1 MTAVQHAA
9 RSRARARRVALLIA
23 VGLAAT
29 VFALA
34 APAVPLVPTSPASAA
49 CGRGALT
56 AEQLNAVFS
65 RPGVGAVGGN
75 PGYAGGDY
83 QRSYRLPDGRVLWLF
98 QDVFFSADDD
108 LRDSLTAAAHNAGL
122 VQDGSCFTVLGGPG
136 RNLIGHESTVPLSR
150 WFWAL
155 DGAIGHDGMLWVFVA
170 EMANPNN
177 TGAGPGMRPVGTW
190 IARLDPSSLA
200 VVSLRRAPDSSARL
214 HGWSVVSDDRWSYLY
229 SHCYRQF
236 VNGDSGLDQ
245 FDPTCSPHAH
255 LARVPIGRFA
265 AVPQYWTGAGW
276 SARPSDSRP
285 VSTRG
290 AANPMSV
297 RRVGSTYVNVT
308 KTDDW
313 WGLWIHVDTA
323 PTPMGPWQTAESV
336 WIVGDRKCEGCGIY
350 HAHLTERLAQSRL
363 LVATSNGAPYE
374 FWYRN
379 AALYRPT
386 FRALDLP
393 RYAPPVEL
401 VGTRSASRSPL
412 RIVDTSTR
420 GRALR
425 LGQVRVVDVARAV
438 PDDAVGVR
446 AVITLVDPRRPVQV
460 HAWAC
465 GTRPSDRP
473 AVRSRSGGTLSR
485 TRVIALDA
493 EQRLCLATSAT
504 AHVRVDVV
512 GSYRR

>member
-1 MTAVQHAA
+1 MTARGRVAA
-9 RSRARARRVALLIA
+9 LTAFGIVVSALALATPIAPVPPARA
-23 VGLAAT
+23 
-29 VFALA
+29 
-34 APAVPLVPTSPASAA
+34 A
-49 CGRGALT
+49 CDGSALT
-56 AEQLNAVFS
+56 AEQMTTVFS
-65 RPGVGAVGGN
+65 RPGVGAVGDN

-108 LRDSLTAAAHNAGL
+108 LRDSLTAAAHNAGI
-122 VQDGSCFTVLGGPG
+122 VQDGSCFTVVGGPG

-170 EMANPNN
+170 EMANPGN

-214 HGWSVVSDDRWSYLY
+214 HGWSVVSDGRWSYLY

-236 VNGDSGLDQ
+236 VNGESGLDQ
-245 FDPTCSPHAH
+245 FDPACSPHAH
-255 LARVPIGRFA
+255 LARVPVGRFA
-265 AVPQYWTGAGW
+265 AAPQYWTGSGW
-276 SARPSDSRP
+276 SSRSADSRP

-297 RRVGSTYVNVT
+297 RRFGSTYVNVT

-313 WGLWIHVDTA
+313 WGLWIHVDVA
-323 PTPMGPWQTAESV
+323 PTPMGPWQTAESL

-350 HAHLTERLAQSRL
+350 HAHLTERLVRRRL

-386 FRALDLP
+386 FRAVDLP
-393 RYAPPVEL
+393 RYAPPVRL
-401 VGTRSASRSPL
+401 DGTRTTAVSPTRVL
-412 RIVDTSTR
+412 DTSAD

-425 LGQVRVVDVARAV
+425 LGEVRMIDVSRAV
-438 PDDAVGVR
+438 PGDAVGVR
-446 AVITLVDPRRPVQV
+446 ATISLVAPRHAVQV

-465 GTRPSDRP
+465 GTRPSDQP
-473 AVRSRSGGTLSR
+473 AVRSRGGVTRSR
-485 TRVIALDA
+485 TRVVAVDA
-493 EQRLCLATSAT
+493 DQRLCVATSGT
-504 AHVRVDVV
+504 THVRVEIT
-512 GSYRR
+512 GATRP

>member
-1 MTAVQHAA
+1 VP
-9 RSRARARRVALLIA
+9 RVAGSHTTVRRLALLATI
-23 VGLAAT
+23 GLAAST
-29 VFALA
+29 LALA
-34 APAVPLVPTSPASAA
+34 APTVPLAPASEASAA

-56 AEQLNAVFS
+56 ADQLNSVFS
-65 RPGVGAVGGN
+65 RPGVGATGTQ

-122 VQDGSCFTVLGGPG
+122 VQDGTCFTVVGGPG

-155 DGAIGHDGMLWVFVA
+155 DGAMGHDGMLWVFVA
-170 EMANPNN
+170 EIANPNN

-190 IARLDPSSLA
+190 IARLDPSTLA
-200 VVSLRRAPDSSARL
+200 VVSLRRAADDSTRL
-214 HGWSVVSDDRWSYLY
+214 YGWSVVSDGRWSYLY
-229 SHCYRQF
+229 GHCYRQF
-236 VNGDSGLDQ
+236 VNGASGLDQ
-245 FDPTCSPHAH
+245 FDPTCSPHSY
-255 LARVPIGRFA
+255 LARVPQGRFDA
-265 AVPQYWTGAGW
+265 TPRYWTGSGW
-276 SARPSDSRP
+276 STRPARARP

-297 RRVGSTYVNVT
+297 RRVGSTFVNVT

-350 HAHLTERLAQSRL
+350 HAHLTQGLVQRRL

-374 FWYRN
+374 LWYRN
-379 AALYRPT
+379 ADLYRPT
-386 FRALDLP
+386 FRSIEVP
-393 RYAPPVEL
+393 RDAPPVDLE
-401 VGTRSASRSPL
+401 GTRAIVLSP
-412 RIVDTSTR
+412 RRVVDTATR
-420 GRALR
+420 GRAIR
-425 LGQVRVVDVARAV
+425 LGEVRVVDVARAV
-438 PDDAVGVR
+438 PDAAIGVR
-446 AVITLVDPRRPVQV
+446 ATVTVVDARRPVQV

-465 GTRPSDRP
+465 GSRPSDRP
-473 AVRSRSGGTLSR
+473 AVRARHGGTASR
-485 TRVIALDA
+485 TRVVALDA

-504 AHVRVDVV
+504 ADVRVDVV
-512 GSYRR
+512 GALRR